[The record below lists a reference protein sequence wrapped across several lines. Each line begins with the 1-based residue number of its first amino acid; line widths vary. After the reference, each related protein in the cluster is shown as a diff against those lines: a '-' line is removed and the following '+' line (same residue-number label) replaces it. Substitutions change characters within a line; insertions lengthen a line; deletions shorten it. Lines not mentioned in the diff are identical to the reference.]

1 MKRHLMSGLQL
12 LVTVMLSL
20 FLTNCDKEKCTRS
33 YTLYDPIYT
42 TLTRVRANMKSNP
55 AQALKNP
62 GKIYIYGTY
71 IFLNES
77 NEGIHIIDNSNPAVP
92 KNIAFVNIPGNVD
105 LAVKDNTLFADSYSD
120 LVAFDISNPLNVT
133 AKKFVNN
140 AFPYRN
146 MYYAYYGDNVTSN
159 PDSIRVIIGW
169 KTHDTIV
176 NCPDNGGVVYN
187 DYVSLASSSAGGY
200 STQRAASGG
209 QGGSMARFTLMND
222 YLYTVSYSE
231 LFSFDISTPAD
242 PKYINKSVIAA
253 NQMIETIYPFKN
265 KLFIGSTNGMY
276 IYDVSTPGSP
286 VKQGTFTHVRSCDPV
301 IADDNRAWV
310 TLRNGNTCGGTANS
324 LEVVD
329 ITDLTK
335 PALLKTYGLTN
346 PFGLSKEGNILFV
359 CDGKDGIKVY
369 NATDAND
376 IKLIKQITGMETY
389 DVIAWNN
396 RALVVA
402 KDGLYQ
408 FDYSDVNNIRLLSKI
423 NLQQ

>member
-1 MKRHLMSGLQL
+1 
-12 LVTVMLSL
+12 
-20 FLTNCDKEKCTRS
+20 
-33 YTLYDPIYT
+33 
-42 TLTRVRANMKSNP
+42 
-55 AQALKNP
+55 
-62 GKIYIYGTY
+62 
-71 IFLNES
+71 
-77 NEGIHIIDNSNPAVP
+77 
-92 KNIAFVNIPGNVD
+92 
-105 LAVKDNTLFADSYSD
+105 
-120 LVAFDISNPLNVT
+120 VAFDISNPLNVT

-146 MYYAYYGDNVTSN
+146 MYYAYYGDNVTTN

-169 KTHDTIV
+169 KTHDTLV
-176 NCPDNGGVVYN
+176 SCTGQGGGPVMYDN
-187 DYVSLASSSAGGY
+187 VSLAASSAGGY
-200 STQRAASGG
+200 STQNAASGG

-222 YLYTVSYSE
+222 YLYTVGYSE
-231 LFSFDISTPAD
+231 LFSFDISTPGD
-242 PKYINKSVIAA
+242 PKYINKSVIGA

-286 VKQGTFTHVRSCDPV
+286 VKQGEFTHVRSCDPV
-301 IADDNRAWV
+301 IADDNKAWV
-310 TLRNGNTCGGTANS
+310 TLRNGSTCGGTANS

-329 ITDLTK
+329 ITDITK

-359 CDGKDGIKVY
+359 CDGKDGFKVY

-408 FDYSDVNNIRLLSKI
+408 FDYSDINNIRLLSKI
-423 NLQQ
+423 SLQQ

>member
-33 YTLYDPIYT
+33 YTLYEPIYT
-42 TLTRVRANMKSNP
+42 TLSQVRANMKSNP

-62 GKIYIYGTY
+62 GKIYIYGSY

-77 NEGIHIIDNSNPAVP
+77 NEGIHIIDNTNPSSP
-92 KNIAFVNIPGNVD
+92 KNIAFVNIPGNID
-105 LAVKDNTLFADSYSD
+105 LAVKGNILYADSYGD

-146 MYYAYYGDNVTSN
+146 MYYAFYGNAVTAN
-159 PDSIRVIIGW
+159 PDSIRVITGW
-169 KTHDTIV
+169 KTRDTIV
-176 NCPDNGGVVYN
+176 NCPSSGGVLLN
-187 DYVSLASSSAGGY
+187 DNMALASSSAGGY
-200 STQRAASGG
+200 STQKAASGG

-222 YLYTVSYSE
+222 YLYTVSYRE
-231 LFSFDISTPAD
+231 LFSFDVSTPQD
-242 PKYINKSVIAA
+242 PKYISKSVID
-253 NQMIETIYPFKN
+253 NQVIETIYPFKN
-265 KLFIGSTNGMY
+265 KLFIGSNTGMY
-276 IYDVSTPGSP
+276 IYDVSTPGNP
-286 VKQGTFTHVRSCDPV
+286 VKQGQFTHVRSCDPV

-310 TLRNGNTCGGTANS
+310 TLRTGTTCAGTTNA

-329 ITDLTK
+329 ITDVTK
-335 PALLKTYGLTN
+335 PSLVKAYNLTN
-346 PFGLSKEGNILFV
+346 PFGLSKEGNVLFI
-359 CDGKDGIKVY
+359 CDGKDGLKVY
-369 NATDAND
+369 NSADAND
-376 IKLIKQITGMETY
+376 IKLIKQISGMETY

-408 FDYSDVNNIRLLSKI
+408 FDYSDINNIRLLSKI
-423 NLQQ
+423 SLQQQ

>member
-1 MKRHLMSGLQL
+1 MKRHQMSGLQL

-20 FLTNCDKEKCTRS
+20 FLTNCDKDKCTRS
-33 YTLYDPIYT
+33 YALYDPIYT
-42 TLTRVRANMKSNP
+42 TLSKVRANMKSNP
-55 AQALKNP
+55 AQELKNP
-62 GKIYIYGTY
+62 GKIYIYGNY

-77 NEGIHIIDNSNPAVP
+77 NEGIHIIDNSNPSAP
-92 KNIAFVNIPGNVD
+92 RNIAFVTVPGNID
-105 LAVKDNTLFADSYSD
+105 LAVKGNVLFADSYSD

-146 MYYAYYGDNVTSN
+146 MYYAYYGNAVTAN
-159 PDSIRVIIGW
+159 PDSIRVITGW

-176 NCPDNGGVVYN
+176 DCPTGDPRVY
-187 DYVSLASSSAGGY
+187 DYISLANSSAGGY
-200 STQRAASGG
+200 STQRSSSGG

-222 YLYTVSYSE
+222 YLYTVSYRE
-231 LFSFDISTPAD
+231 LFSFDVSTPQD
-242 PKYINKSVIAA
+242 PRFINKSVVD
-253 NQMIETIYPFKN
+253 NSVIETIYPFKN
-265 KLFIGSTNGMY
+265 KLFIGSTTGMY

-286 VKQGTFTHVRSCDPV
+286 VKQGQFTHVRSCDPV
-301 IADDNRAWV
+301 IADDNKAWV
-310 TLRNGNTCGGTANS
+310 TLRNGTACGGFTNA

-329 ITDLTK
+329 ITDLSK
-335 PALLKTYGLTN
+335 PSLQKTYNLTN
-346 PFGLSKEGNILFV
+346 PWGLSKEGNILFV

-369 NATDAND
+369 NAADAND
-376 IKLIKQITGMETY
+376 IKLIKQISGMETY

-408 FDYSDVNNIRLLSKI
+408 FDYSDLNNIRLLSKI
-423 NLQQ
+423 GLQQQ